1 MKNRKM
7 KVVLV
12 LGVVVLVAT
21 LSFGFVSSVAAKVTL
36 RIFSGDM
43 IFAKTLATKV
53 ATQYEKETG
62 VKIIVDTF
70 PYSASHEKTM
80 IELAA
85 GSSSYD
91 LFIADCIWT
100 GEVMA
105 SGRVWDIEGYMAD
118 PDLPKLNLENL
129 SSYSNPYNTL
139 GGKRYGIVV
148 TENSPE
154 LVYRKDLFEEYG
166 IPHPVK
172 TWDAFAEA
180 AEKLTLDRDGD
191 GRVDI
196 YGAVLL
202 EQEQDAGYSEW
213 TFRLIGFKPFEDGK
227 YIFNN
232 KNEPIFN
239 TPKGITALKMLK
251 DVMPFSPPD
260 TLAYG
265 YGEAAT
271 AYKQGKIAMVTTW
284 QDMLKDM
291 EDPEFSTVAGKN
303 GYTMIPYVEPDRP
316 YGGIAGGWNIF
327 INKAS
332 KNPEEAYKFMAF
344 MSQKFTHEAFA
355 EDGEPGVAY
364 VPIRNSSKWVKEMAF
379 LEPWKNF
386 PGVITI
392 PTQYP
397 EFTEVQR
404 LIWEEIADY
413 LAGNKSA
420 EVAIKDAETK
430 VYKLMERAG
439 YYK

>member
-7 KVVLV
+7 KVLLV
-12 LGVVVLVAT
+12 LGTVVLVAS
-21 LSFGFVSSVAAKVTL
+21 LSFGFVSSVSAGVTL

-43 IFAKTLATKV
+43 IFAQTLATTV

-62 VKIIVDTF
+62 VKVIVETF
-70 PYSASHEKTM
+70 PYSSCHEKTI

-105 SGRVWDIEGYMAD
+105 SGKVWNLAEFMAD

-129 SSYSNPYNTL
+129 SRYSDPYNTQK
-139 GGKRYGIVV
+139 GERYGVVV

-166 IPHPVK
+166 IPHPVR
-172 TWDAFAEA
+172 TWDEFAQA
-180 AEKLTLDRDGD
+180 AEKLTFDRDGD
-191 GRVDI
+191 GRVDV
-196 YGAVLL
+196 YGTVLL

-227 YIFNN
+227 YIFNS
-232 KNEPIFN
+232 KAEPAFN
-239 TPKGITALKMLK
+239 TPKGIKALKMLK
-251 DVMPFSPPD
+251 DVMPYSPPD

-265 YGEAAT
+265 YGEACT

-291 EDPEFSTVAGKN
+291 EDPQFSKVAGKN

-316 YGGIAGGWNIF
+316 YGGISGGWNMF

-332 KNPEEAYKFMAF
+332 RNPKEAYKFMAW
-344 MSQKFTHEAFA
+344 MSGEFTHNAFA
-355 EDGEPGVAY
+355 EDGEPGIAY
-364 VPIRNSSKWVKEMAF
+364 TPIRNSSKWVKEMAF
-379 LEPWKNF
+379 LKPWQEF

-397 EFTEVQR
+397 EFPEVQR

-413 LAGNKSA
+413 LAGNKSVEA
-420 EVAIKDAETK
+420 AIKDAETK
-430 VYKLMERAG
+430 VYGLMERAG